1 MKSDSTAAYE
11 ALVQFLYQ
19 APIGLL
25 QTTPDGE
32 ITMINPMSA
41 QLLMPLVP
49 DGNLANLFDVLATA
63 APELRAQA
71 AAHGATSGVI
81 CESLRIPLGPAGPRG
96 TAPQT
101 LAISLLKLEDQSLMA
116 SVSDV
121 TQAVLQEQ
129 QRMASQRRDLSR
141 TDALT
146 ALPNRAVIIE
156 HITQALHKA
165 GTDADGEFAVLFVD
179 CDRFSRITD
188 TLGSAVGDELLRLMA
203 GRLNGTVRGG
213 DAVGRALPQ
222 TATHAHVQRQTE
234 TETETETQTQ
244 TQTAGR
250 LGGDEFV
257 VLLEG
262 LRHADD
268 VHGVA
273 QRLVDALNK
282 PYGIGDQQ
290 VHASASIGIVL
301 RAQAGDD
308 ADAVLQDAGIAM
320 REAKRAG
327 GARYVVFEPPM
338 KARAAWRGSV
348 ESDLRRALVDG
359 DLFVVYQPILDF
371 ATGDCTSVEALVRW
385 QHPQRGTVSPVEFIG
400 IAEETGLIGPLGHF
414 VLQTACGQF
423 VRWQQTLG
431 AQAPRV
437 LSVNL
442 SRAQLADPTLPEQ
455 VRQVLASN
463 GLAAADLQL
472 EVTES
477 LAAQDEVIQARL
489 HELKAL
495 GLTLALDDFGTGYS
509 SLASLH
515 QLPVDV
521 VKIDRSFVCQLES
534 SAHHRV
540 LVEAT
545 VRVARSLGMHTVAE
559 GIETEGQATLLA
571 ELQCDKGQGYLF
583 ARPLPADAAT
593 DWLVRHRPRPRAG
606 PAAMPSAALS
616 ERLLDFLEQ
625 SPVGIALF
633 DPQER
638 LAYGNRSFL
647 QMHWDGLDGQ
657 PTWEDIMRQAHRRRR
672 GLLIESDDIDGW
684 LASLR
689 QRYRQQPRRVFNSD
703 LADGRWM
710 RVTEETFAD
719 GWQLTMSTD
728 VSTLKG
734 SEAELRCAR
743 DAALLASITDPLT
756 ELPNRRHLFDRLAR
770 LMAEAAELRFPL
782 TVAVIDLD
790 EFKAINDQHGHAVGD
805 QVLVWFGRQLNA
817 ALRPRDA
824 VGRVGGEEFVLVL
837 ANTGRQGA
845 ERVLGLLRERM
856 AATPLKCSQPMPDVG
871 FSAGIV
877 EAQLGESLASL
888 VQRADQGLYLA
899 KGAGRGRDV
908 FVEAT
913 DSPAPEV
920 LRRDLAA
927 PR

>member
-1 MKSDSTAAYE
+1 M
-11 ALVQFLYQ
+11 
-19 APIGLL
+19 
-25 QTTPDGE
+25 
-32 ITMINPMSA
+32 
-41 QLLMPLVP
+41 
-49 DGNLANLFDVLATA
+49 
-63 APELRAQA
+63 
-71 AAHGATSGVI
+71 
-81 CESLRIPLGPAGPRG
+81 
-96 TAPQT
+96 
-101 LAISLLKLEDQSLMA
+101 
-116 SVSDV
+116 
-121 TQAVLQEQ
+121 
-129 QRMASQRRDLSR
+129 
-141 TDALT
+141 
-146 ALPNRAVIIE
+146 
-156 HITQALHKA
+156 
-165 GTDADGEFAVLFVD
+165 LFVD

-188 TLGSAVGDELLRLMA
+188 TLGAAVGDELLRLMA
-203 GRLNGTVRGG
+203 SRLNGTVRGS

-222 TATHAHVQRQTE
+222 TATQAHRPTHLQ
-234 TETETETQTQ
+234 TQTQ

-257 VLLEG
+257 VVLEG

-273 QRLVDALNK
+273 QRLVDTLNK

-338 KARAAWRGSV
+338 KARAARRASV

-371 ATGDCTSVEALVRW
+371 ATGDCTGVEALVRW

-423 VRWQQTLG
+423 VRWQRTLG

-455 VRQVLASN
+455 VRQVLASS

-495 GLTLALDDFGTGYS
+495 GLTVALDDFGTGYS

-545 VRVARSLGMHTVAE
+545 VRVARSLGMRTVAE

-593 DWLVRHRPRPRAG
+593 DWLVRHRPLPRVG
-606 PAAMPSAALS
+606 PVAIPPAALS
-616 ERLLDFLEQ
+616 QRLLDALEQ

-638 LAYGNRSFL
+638 LAYANRSFL
-647 QMHWDGLDGQ
+647 QVHWDGLDGQ
-657 PTWEDIMRQAHRRRR
+657 PSWEQIMRQAHRRRR

-689 QRYRQQPRRVFNSD
+689 QRYRQQPRRVFESD
-703 LADGRWM
+703 LTDGRWM

-719 GWQLTMSTD
+719 GWQLTLSTD

-756 ELPNRRHLFDRLAR
+756 ELPNRRHLFDRLVR

-824 VGRVGGEEFVLVL
+824 VGRIGGEEFVLVL

-856 AATPLKCSQPMPDVG
+856 AATPLQCLQPMPEVG

-877 EAQLGESLASL
+877 EAQRGESLASL

-920 LRRDLAA
+920 LRRDVAA
-927 PR
+927 LR

>member
-1 MKSDSTAAYE
+1 MKSESTAAYE
-11 ALVQFLYQ
+11 ALLQFLYQ

-25 QTTPDGE
+25 QLTLDGE
-32 ITMINPMSA
+32 ITMLNPMSA

-49 DGNLANLFDVLATA
+49 DGNLANLFDVLAAA
-63 APELRAQA
+63 APGLRAQA
-71 AAHGATSGVI
+71 AAHGAASGVI

-156 HITQALHKA
+156 HITQALHRV
-165 GTDADGEFAVLFVD
+165 GTDADGEFAVLYVD

-188 TLGSAVGDELLRLMA
+188 TLGAAVGDELLRLMA
-203 GRLNGTVRGG
+203 SRLNGTVRGG

-222 TATHAHVQRQTE
+222 TATHAHRPTHLQTH
-234 TETETETQTQ
+234 TQTQTQ

-257 VLLEG
+257 VVLEG

-273 QRLVDALNK
+273 QRLVDTLNK

-338 KARAAWRGSV
+338 KARAARRASV

-371 ATGDCTSVEALVRW
+371 ATGDCTGVEALVRW
-385 QHPQRGTVSPVEFIG
+385 QHPQRGIVSPIEFIG

-455 VRQVLASN
+455 VRQVLESS

-495 GLTLALDDFGTGYS
+495 GLTVALDDFGTGYS

-545 VRVARSLGMHTVAE
+545 VRVARSLGMRTVAE

-593 DWLVRHRPRPRAG
+593 DWLVRHRPRPRAE
-606 PAAMPSAALS
+606 PAAVPPAALS
-616 ERLLDFLEQ
+616 QRLLDALEQ
-625 SPVGIALF
+625 SPVAIALF

-647 QMHWDGLDGQ
+647 QVHWDGLDGQ
-657 PTWEDIMRQAHRRRR
+657 PTWEDIMRQAHRRHR

-689 QRYRQQPRRVFNSD
+689 QRYRRQPRRVFESD
-703 LADGRWM
+703 LTDGRWM

-734 SEAELRCAR
+734 SEAELRRAR

-782 TVAVIDLD
+782 TVAAIDLD

-824 VGRVGGEEFVLVL
+824 VGRIGGEEFVLVL

-856 AATPLKCSQPMPDVG
+856 AATPLQCLQPMPEVG

-888 VQRADQGLYLA
+888 VQRADKGLYLA

-913 DSPAPEV
+913 DSLAPEV
-920 LRRDLAA
+920 LRRDPAA